1 MNNIIKRKW
10 NQNSMVII
18 EDLQGMAFQAE
29 SGGHTFQI
37 SGIDGEGNTV
47 ALSGTPAGVMLRSD
61 GQDVTLTCS
70 VSGGVVFATLPAN
83 AYVVPGRFGLTI
95 FLTSDGQKTA
105 IYAAVGTVGKTSSG
119 TVAPP
124 AGSDVVTLVNQIN
137 AAIAAIP
144 VSYNSSFAPAYST
157 SGLYSVG
164 QYVTY
169 NGNLYRC
176 NTAITTAETWTAA
189 HWTQTNL
196 GADVYDLKSAF
207 GFFSEGH
214 ATIYRTTYN
223 DGYGNT
229 RIPSQ
234 FLVGQ
239 VVTAQN
245 NGNNPIFI
253 NGYDENGTRLFTS
266 GSIAAGTSK
275 SVTITDVPYVMR
287 IYSDYYPIN
296 VDLSVTPENDII
308 QAFVQP
314 IQNKEIGSVYD
325 KVYLTQQKADGVIAN
340 YNLME
345 FPANN
350 LIQGAWANANGK
362 FMVRTDYVCSE
373 KLMYACPGDVITI
386 KQTKGSTS
394 SMYFQFYGSDGSF
407 VSASSVI
414 YIGGGNGLV
423 KTITVPANCWFFH
436 FSNCHTYGE
445 AMNPSDYDFDV
456 YVNIKEKT
464 TDEIVADGGTVTEVQ
479 LTASDFKQGLYNSDS
494 RFVNTGELAS
504 TKRIGLAAPV
514 LCRAGVSVKYSMTNN
529 EQLSVKI
536 FEFMPGKIQTALQ
549 ESGSWITGTGSYLLN
564 YDGYLIVNVRKQAD
578 AVIAPSDFSSTVKLP
593 VFNYFGYINE
603 MNERIDKVGG
613 SGPYPYYGQKINLDA
628 YNFKAEQIGNIGFS
642 NYTPQSLCIYG
653 DELFHMY
660 TGGDYTCGYFGVYN
674 LQTKTLSG
682 VFEMDSDTPY
692 IHCNSACFGN
702 KQNASDA
709 YPLMYVNSY
718 MDNAV
723 GKGVCFVEKIIK
735 DGNTY
740 TTEQVQKIRIDF
752 ADQEIWTGETMNPST
767 LAAGNWIVDTVGN
780 RLIAYTTQGFDR
792 TRFFIFEL
800 PALTETEVVL
810 SQSDILDYFDVA
822 YIANIQ
828 DACLHNGMIYLNAGT
843 NWGDYDRILRLYVIN
858 LSGRSIVS
866 EIHLEQIPLLNDEPE
881 GIDYYDGSLIMSRVS
896 KQLIKLDF

>member
-1 MNNIIKRKW
+1 MALYKQDIVDVDLNTGNIFRSFMNHSIGFKDDDANRFGIRAFRDGEPVDLTGVSCQAVFMAPNGNNIALTSYGTVSGNVAYVTLPQACYDYEGQFCLAIKLVGGGVTGTVRIVDGTVTQTGASGAVAPTAAVPTYQEILAVYAEMQEDIEDYESVVA
-10 NQNSMVII
+10 NQN
-18 EDLQGMAFQAE
+18 D
-29 SGGHTFQI
+29 
-37 SGIDGEGNTV
+37 
-47 ALSGTPAGVMLRSD
+47 
-61 GQDVTLTCS
+61 
-70 VSGGVVFATLPAN
+70 
-83 AYVVPGRFGLTI
+83 
-95 FLTSDGQKTA
+95 
-105 IYAAVGTVGKTSSG
+105 
-119 TVAPP
+119 
-124 AGSDVVTLVNQIN
+124 QIN
-137 AAIAAIP
+137 
-144 VSYNSSFAPAYST
+144 S
-157 SGLYSVG
+157 
-164 QYVTY
+164 
-169 NGNLYRC
+169 
-176 NTAITTAETWTAA
+176 
-189 HWTQTNL
+189 
-196 GADVYDLKSAF
+196 LKSAF
-207 GFFSEGH
+207 SFFSEGH

-275 SVTITDVPYVMR
+275 SVTITAVPYVMR

-308 QAFVQP
+308 QGFIQP
-314 IQNKEIGSVYD
+314 IQNKEISSVYD
-325 KVYLTQQKADGVIAN
+325 KIFLTQQKAEGVVAN

-362 FMVRTDYVCSE
+362 FMVRTDYLCSE
-373 KLMYACPGDVITI
+373 KLMYACPGDVVTI

-394 SMYFQFYGSDGSF
+394 SMYFQFYDANGDF

-414 YIGGGNGLV
+414 YIGGGNGLI

-464 TDEIVADGGTVTEVQ
+464 TGSIMQDGGPVTEVQ

-504 TKRIGLAAPV
+504 TERIGLATPV
-514 LCRAGVSVKYSMTNN
+514 LCRAGTSVKYSMTNN

-549 ESGSWITGTGSYLLN
+549 ESSSWITGNGSYALN
-564 YDGYLIVNVRKQAD
+564 YDGYLIVNIRKSAD

-593 VFNYFGYINE
+593 VFNYFDYINE

-613 SGPYPYYGQKINLDA
+613 SGPYPYYGQKINLDE

-660 TGGDYTCGYFGVYN
+660 TGGDYTRGYFGVYN

-752 ADQEIWTGETMNPST
+752 ADQEIWTGETVNPST

-792 TRFFIFEL
+792 TRFFLFEL
-800 PALTETEVVL
+800 PDLTESEVVL

-828 DACLHNGMIYLNAGT
+828 DACLHNGMIYLNAGI

-881 GIDYYDGSLIMSRVS
+881 GVDYYDGSLIMSRVS